1 MGNTPD
7 ICNDTGNLQCGADI
21 PHSSISTAGL
31 VSQSARSIDH
41 PAVYQCRGHWILQR
55 VEIVYSKKN
64 LKFLFEFSVV
74 LNCNLSTIRRPAVS
88 QKLGNNGGLI
98 CLSVKVD
105 CKTSARPSLLTE
117 NIFRASHLSNGHTKR
132 NFILDNFPVAL
143 NLYLC
148 NSQSIYRFQ
157 TNRVKE
163 CVMQYKAADFKCHS
177 ALMNYA

>member
-1 MGNTPD
+1 MTPG
-7 ICNDTGNLQCGADI
+7 IFNVGRTFRTLRLALQALY
-21 PHSSISTAGL
+21 HKAHTVL
-31 VSQSARSIDH
+31 TTRQFM
-41 PAVYQCRGHWILQR
+41 CRGHWILQR

-117 NIFRASHLSNGHTKR
+117 NIFRASHLSNEHTKR

-163 CVMQYKAADFKCHS
+163 CVMQYKAADF
-177 ALMNYA
+177 